1 MSHWIG
7 EFTGLLL
14 LPSEMSEM
22 MTGLEVKL
30 KNVKQVSHV
39 SISLMEWL
47 EDHRDEM
54 SRRHPAASPA

>member
-1 MSHWIG
+1 MPEI
-7 EFTGLLL
+7 
-14 LPSEMSEM
+14 

-30 KNVKQVSHV
+30 KNLKQVSHV

-54 SRRHPAASPA
+54 GRRHPAAPPA